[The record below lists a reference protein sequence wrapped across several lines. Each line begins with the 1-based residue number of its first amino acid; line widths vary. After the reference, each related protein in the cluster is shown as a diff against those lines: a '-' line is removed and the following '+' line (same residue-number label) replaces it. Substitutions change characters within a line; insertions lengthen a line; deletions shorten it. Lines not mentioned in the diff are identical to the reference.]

1 MRRPARSSPRSTG
14 QSGRAP
20 PKSRPEAGP
29 SWRIEGGPMR
39 PRAWAAAT
47 ALPWEPMGAAPTG
60 AKAVVAGSPGA
71 AVTPVGAAT
80 AAAGVPVAPPAP
92 GGELSPMAVGV
103 AAWATLEVRLC
114 TGGASE
120 LTALVTGEATVDTSG
135 TSCGV
140 GDGDGEDRQ
149 MTSRQSPAWTAGTTR
164 APAAKA
170 RPAAPASLTAR
181 TSGGSEPPQP
191 FGPSLAGL
199 IRS

>member
-1 MRRPARSSPRSTG
+1 
-14 QSGRAP
+14 
-20 PKSRPEAGP
+20 
-29 SWRIEGGPMR
+29 MR

-92 GGELSPMAVGV
+92 GGEAVRAALAELAGGLPGGELSPTAVGV
-103 AAWATLEVRLC
+103 TDWATLEVRLC

-140 GDGDGEDRQ
+140 GEGDGEDRQ

-191 FGPSLAGL
+191 FDPSLAGL
-199 IRS
+199 IR